1 MPEKDNH
8 SLQIEKQV
16 ANALKVWHAPVGR
29 SDNLLSDLLIVQQ
42 AQKAYTAI
50 DDVAA
55 QRLATNQVLMN
66 GIEALELQDR
76 ELAQVL
82 QLRFVDKQK
91 LWAVANTMAIS
102 EQTVSRLQKKGLH
115 QLALI
120 IETREAAQR
129 IQHAQQMEAMLP
141 PASYTTLFGVE
152 QAEQALL
159 DLLEDEDGP
168 PVIVVTGLGGIG
180 KTALTDKTVRTL
192 IHRFQFHYVL
202 WVRIEHQSL
211 DGNGRNPEL
220 TFENLLSQLVAQLW
234 PDLSEQLTP
243 LQRLTKLRQA
253 FTTLPYLVVID
264 NIEDQTDSAY
274 ILDQL
279 HSLARP
285 TKFLLTSRT
294 QLTKQTAV
302 FNFKLQ
308 ELSQIDA
315 IAFVRYHAQECGTN
329 TVTAATDEDIAQIYG
344 LTGGN
349 PLALKLVVSLL
360 DVLPLS
366 EILVDL
372 TATRTDSIEGMYRH
386 IYQKSWQAL
395 TDNGRILLQ
404 AMPLVSESGGTPDY
418 LATVSGLPKANLWSA
433 LHELHNRSL
442 IEVRGSIHEK
452 RYGIHRLTHSF
463 LCTVIIK
470 MPDL

>member
-1 MPEKDNH
+1 MPDRDRYAVT
-8 SLQIEKQV
+8 IEERV
-16 ANALKVWHAPVGR
+16 AYALKAWHAPV
-29 SDNLLSDLLIVQQ
+29 SNADNLLHDLLIVQDVQ
-42 AQKAYTAI
+42 QGGG

-55 QRLATNQVLMN
+55 LRLATNQILLQ
-66 GIEALELQDR
+66 GIEALALQDR

-82 QLRFVDKQK
+82 RLRFIDKQK

-120 IETREAAQR
+120 IETQEAAQR
-129 IQHAQQMEAMLP
+129 TKHAQQMEAMLP

-152 QAEQALL
+152 AAGEALL
-159 DLLEDEDGP
+159 ALLEDEDGP
-168 PVIVVTGLGGIG
+168 PVIAVTGLGGIG
-180 KTALTDKTVRTL
+180 KTAITDQTVRTL
-192 IHRFQFHYVL
+192 IHRFQFQQLL

-234 PDLSEQLTP
+234 PDLTEQLTP
-243 LQRLTKLRQA
+243 LQRLTKLRKA
-253 FTTLPYLVVID
+253 LTTLPSLVVID

-294 QLTKQTAV
+294 RLTEQTAV
-302 FNFKLQ
+302 YNFKLQ
-308 ELSQIDA
+308 ELSKIDA
-315 IAFVRYHAQECGTN
+315 IAFVRFHAQECGIAS
-329 TVTAATDEDIAQIYG
+329 VAEASEEDLAEIYA

-360 DVLPLS
+360 DVLPLP
-366 EILVDL
+366 EILTDL
-372 TATRTDSIEGMYRH
+372 TETRTGSIEGMYKH

-418 LATVSGLPKANLWSA
+418 LATVSGLPKANLWPA

-463 LCTVIIK
+463 LCTEIIK
-470 MPDL
+470 MPNL